1 MGVGLLNQNSGLNIL
16 AGRPAPNVFSPAPRR
31 QSMNDDLNNG
41 GTFTLTEPPPA
52 SRTNFA
58 SPDRASAMN
67 REAKQS
73 ISQAEMLGVSAMS
86 LINTPQPQAM
96 VSFNFLTQVPIE
108 DFVIQ
113 EHQKA
118 SKMSAR
124 LKSNASMKIEREL
137 QRKIRE
143 KEQKARLDKVLN
155 NAQLKLKTDVEI
167 LKKREEER
175 HKAVEEKLQE

>member
-1 MGVGLLNQNSGLNIL
+1 
-16 AGRPAPNVFSPAPRR
+16 
-31 QSMNDDLNNG
+31 
-41 GTFTLTEPPPA
+41 
-52 SRTNFA
+52 
-58 SPDRASAMN
+58 
-67 REAKQS
+67 
-73 ISQAEMLGVSAMS
+73 MLGVSAMS